1 MKQFR
6 LRPTIRGLNFE
17 LFKNINVQKKL

>member
-1 MKQFR
+1 MKQFG
-6 LRPTIRGLNFE
+6 LRPTIRGLSFE

>member
-6 LRPTIRGLNFE
+6 LQPTIRSLNFE